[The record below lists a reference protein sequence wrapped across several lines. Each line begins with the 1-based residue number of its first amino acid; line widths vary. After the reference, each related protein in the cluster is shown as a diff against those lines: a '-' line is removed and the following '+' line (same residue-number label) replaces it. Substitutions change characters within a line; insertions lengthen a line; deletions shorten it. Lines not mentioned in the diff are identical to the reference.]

1 MGGEGGRGSAENTR
15 RAADA
20 DVESRR
26 GRFSSHRPRW
36 RDAIARR
43 RFGKTGFGF
52 GGAGRDLVRSARR
65 GRTEPLCEPP
75 GARCALSDA
84 TRRVAVPDMIRE
96 RARRVV
102 PRGDL
107 CRSAG

>member
-1 MGGEGGRGSAENTR
+1 
-15 RAADA
+15 
-20 DVESRR
+20 
-26 GRFSSHRPRW
+26 
-36 RDAIARR
+36 
-43 RFGKTGFGF
+43 
-52 GGAGRDLVRSARR
+52 
-65 GRTEPLCEPP
+65 
-75 GARCALSDA
+75 LSDA